1 MDHHHD
7 DDHHQGLSCDLE
19 TLTRKARER
28 RQVLRWFTS
37 TGMLALAGCGASTE
51 TSGGGGGGGGSG
63 GSGGSGGAESGGGG
77 SGGAGS
83 CSEIPEETA
92 GPYPGDGSNGVN
104 ALTLSG
110 IVRSDIRSS
119 VDGAS
124 GTAEGVQLTVTL
136 TILDKSDC
144 SPIAGRAVYLWHCN
158 QAGEYSMYS
167 AAIADENYLRGVQE
181 TDENG
186 QVTFTTIFPG
196 CYDGRWPHMHFEV
209 YPSLDEATDSAN
221 KLATSQLAMPE
232 AACNEV
238 YATSGYETS
247 VENLANTSLA
257 SDNVFADDGAELQ
270 LAAVSEAAEGYLAT
284 LTVSV

>member
-1 MDHHHD
+1 MDHQHD
-7 DDHHQGLSCDLE
+7 DDLHHQGLSRDLE

-28 RQVLRWFTS
+28 RQVLRWLTS
-37 TGMLALAGCGASTE
+37 TGMLALAACGASTE
-51 TSGGGGGGGGSG
+51 TSGGGGSG

-124 GTAEGVQLTVTL
+124 GTAAGIQLTVTL

-209 YPSLDEATDSAN
+209 YPSLNEATDSAN

-238 YATSGYETS
+238 YATSGYEAS

-270 LAAVSEAAEGYLAT
+270 LADVSEAAEGYLAT

>member
-7 DDHHQGLSCDLE
+7 DDHHQGLSRDLE

-28 RQVLRWFTS
+28 RQVLRWLTS

-51 TSGGGGGGGGSG
+51 TSGGGGGGSG

-186 QVTFTTIFPG
+186 KVTFTTIFPG

-209 YPSLDEATDSAN
+209 YPSLDEATDSSN

-238 YATSGYETS
+238 YATSGYEAS
-247 VENLANTSLA
+247 VENLANTSLT
-257 SDNVFADDGAELQ
+257 SDNVFGDDGAELQ
-270 LAAVSEAAEGYLAT
+270 LADVSEAAEGYLAT

>member
-7 DDHHQGLSCDLE
+7 DDHHQGLSRDLE

-28 RQVLRWFTS
+28 RQVLRWLTS

-51 TSGGGGGGGGSG
+51 TSGGGGSG

-119 VDGAS
+119 IDGAS

-209 YPSLDEATDSAN
+209 YPSLDEATDSSN

-238 YATSGYETS
+238 YATSGYEAS
-247 VENLANTSLA
+247 VENLANTSLT
-257 SDNVFADDGAELQ
+257 SDNVFGDDGAELQ